1 MNEQN
6 NSENRVNIPE
16 VNKNEP
22 LDQKTALN
30 ILVNAIYVGQ
40 SRGAWKLE
48 ESEVL
53 SKAVKA
59 FVQSGEKND

>member
-6 NSENRVNIPE
+6 NSENKVNIPE
-16 VNKNEP
+16 VNKNEA